1 MYACAQCTVHAC
13 SREGGKNPSPHC
25 PMNQTG
31 VLEQA
36 GELYQKPEFRE
47 FYIRASEM
55 EALGYGVW
63 TRVKETVT
71 LCHAM
76 GYSRVGL
83 AFCRGLRRE
92 AKILDDILRRNGLDV
107 VSVICKVG
115 GVPKESVG
123 IDPARKVHPE
133 AFEPM
138 CNPAAQALLCNQQK
152 TQFNIVLG
160 LCVGHDSMFYK
171 HAEAL
176 TTTIAVKDRVLAH
189 NPLGALY
196 CAEGYFAGKLN
207 AAEMPE

>member
-115 GVPKESVG
+115 GVPTESVG
-123 IDPARKVHPE
+123 IDPTRKVHPE
-133 AFEPM
+133 VFEPM

>member
-25 PMNQTG
+25 PMNQTE

-36 GELYQKPEFRE
+36 GELYRKPEFRE

-63 TRVKETVT
+63 TRVRETVT

-76 GYSRVGL
+76 GYKRVGL

-92 AKILDDILRRNGLDV
+92 AKILDDILRRNGLEV

-123 IDPARKVHPE
+123 IDPSRKVHPE

-196 CAEGYFAGKLN
+196 CAEGYFAGKLD

>member
-13 SREGGKNPSPHC
+13 SKPGGINPSPHC
-25 PMNQTG
+25 PMNQTAL
-31 VLEQA
+31 LEEA
-36 GELYQKPEFRE
+36 GALYQAPEFHE

-71 LCHAM
+71 LCRIM
-76 GYSRVGL
+76 GYRRVGL

-92 AKILDDILRRNGLDV
+92 ARILDDILRRNGLEV

-123 IDPARKVHPE
+123 IDPARKVRPE

-138 CNPAAQALLCNQQK
+138 CNPAAQALLCNQQN

-171 HAEAL
+171 HAQAL
-176 TTTIAVKDRVLAH
+176 TTTLVVKDRVLAH
-189 NPLGALY
+189 NPAGALY
-196 CAEGYFAGKLN
+196 CAEGYFAQKLDC
-207 AAEMPE
+207 PDPLP

>member
-25 PMNQTG
+25 PMNQTE

-36 GELYQKPEFRE
+36 GELYKKPEFRE

-76 GYSRVGL
+76 GYKRVGL

-92 AKILDDILRRNGLDV
+92 AKILDDILRRNGLEV

-123 IDPARKVHPE
+123 IDPSRKVHPE
-133 AFEPM
+133 TFEPM

-196 CAEGYFAGKLN
+196 CAEGYFAGKLD

>member
-25 PMNQTG
+25 PMNQTE

-36 GELYQKPEFRE
+36 GELYKKPEFRE

-76 GYSRVGL
+76 GYKRVGL

-92 AKILDDILRRNGLDV
+92 AKILDDILRRNGLEV

-123 IDPARKVHPE
+123 IDPSRKVHPE
-133 AFEPM
+133 SFEPM

-196 CAEGYFAGKLN
+196 CAEGYFAGKLD